1 MGRLRDL
8 RSEEAGAEVTN
19 KAADG
24 VDGEDIKGV
33 IDAEKE
39 FDLSAVIACRT
50 GSNTVDDSRP
60 SGNVSGSRRDSHE
73 TSNNTRAESNSRP
86 FLLKSVI

>member
-1 MGRLRDL
+1 MVSQTLDHLEDTVRDL
-8 RSEEAGAEVTN
+8 RSEETGTEVTD

-39 FDLSAVIACRT
+39 FDLSAVVAC
-50 GSNTVDDSRP
+50 
-60 SGNVSGSRRDSHE
+60 
-73 TSNNTRAESNSRP
+73 
-86 FLLKSVI
+86 